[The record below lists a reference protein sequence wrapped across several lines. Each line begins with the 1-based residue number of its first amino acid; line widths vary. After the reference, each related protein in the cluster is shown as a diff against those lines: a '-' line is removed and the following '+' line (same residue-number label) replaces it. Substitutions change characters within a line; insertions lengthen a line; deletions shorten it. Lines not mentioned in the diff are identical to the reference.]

1 MNFLKLPGS
10 PAMFHSSCV
19 AVLAAST
26 LASSAAITVSTYGNA
41 LPQSVTGQILV
52 EGAGL
57 LPGYARIENS
67 SHTAFGGTSS
77 ITFGRYQLP
86 DTTCV
91 YWFRGTDGLA
101 SATYLETWQ
110 YVYWQGF
117 GDGTL
122 VDGAVWGN
130 DNFLLMH
137 DGSQAV
143 GVLQFGFDQTTG
155 SVTLL
160 ASAVDPAGIAF
171 ADGVAAIQQIP
182 EPSAPL
188 IAAGGLALL
197 MAGRRR
203 R

>member
-1 MNFLKLPGS
+1 MNFLMP
-10 PAMFHSSCV
+10 SCLTL
-19 AVLAAST
+19 LAAST
-26 LASSAAITVSTYGNA
+26 LVSSAAITVSSHSGA
-41 LPQSVTGQILV
+41 LPQSVTGQVLV

-67 SHTAFGGTSS
+67 SHTAFGGSSS

-91 YWFRGTDGLA
+91 YWFRGTETFA
-101 SATYLETWQ
+101 SVNYLESWQ

-137 DGSQAV
+137 DGSQAI
-143 GVLQFGFDQTTG
+143 GVLQFNFDQATG
-155 SVTLL
+155 DVTLL
-160 ASAVDPAGIAF
+160 GSAVDPAGISF
-171 ADGVAAIQQIP
+171 SDGVAAIQAIP

-188 IAAGGLALL
+188 VVAGGMALML
-197 MAGRRR
+197 VRRR
-203 R
+203 RR